1 MITAWRLL
9 LFSPS
14 SLKIIHE
21 DNNWVDDFD
30 AENYDGGF
38 NDDDDDDDEDNGGFN
53 DDDNDK
59 IDDNYDDDDDKID
72 DSSDGGNEKN
82 FPLPP
87 DWAAPRQSLPPS
99 PSFQVDQYHDYS
111 DADNDYNYY
120 EDFH

>member
-38 NDDDDDDDEDNGGFN
+38 NDDDDD
-53 DDDNDK
+53 K
-59 IDDNYDDDDDKID
+59 IDDNDDKMIRLIPARTAATRRT
-72 DSSDGGNEKN
+72 SLFLPTGRLPGNPCLHPHR
-82 FPLPP
+82 FRLIIFMMMLITFIMMIII
-87 DWAAPRQSLPPS
+87 RISM
-99 PSFQVDQYHDYS
+99 
-111 DADNDYNYY
+111 
-120 EDFH
+120 